1 MPPFLL
7 KIKGFDK
14 TNSRSYFVVYDALCT
29 YFHIPSLPRFP
40 LGARSPTFTRTP
52 TPHLAGDS
60 TLNFGTHMVSISHA
74 FLTPDLRSM
83 INTMIWGQF
92 TFRPSRGGGLSFCI
106 KDARPTRGGGSTISR
121 HLLLFVKE
129 LYCLTWAHE
138 GEGSKIPDF
147 LDGCPLNHRVNA
159 VVIPRGV
166 SC

>member
-1 MPPFLL
+1 MTHFVRIFISLLCPVFHLVPDPLLLLGPP
-7 KIKGFDK
+7 
-14 TNSRSYFVVYDALCT
+14 
-29 YFHIPSLPRFP
+29 P
-40 LGARSPTFTRTP
+40 P